1 MQSSTDLQEK
11 ILLSAIIGILGVC
24 GGGVVIFF
32 WRIWRPQ
39 RDYEI
44 QPSPSEVMSLGSAEF
59 VEPYEPQGW
68 KGRAS
73 AKAREHWAGMLGLLG
88 LRKDENVEMTKEI
101 RQAIKASKAAHA
113 TNTPS
118 ASGSGDSEGIVS

>member
-1 MQSSTDLQEK
+1 MPVVALLWSVISFTVAVGAFCIQSSTDLPEK
-11 ILLSAIIGILGVC
+11 ILLSVIIGILGVC
-24 GGGVVIFF
+24 GSGVVIFF

-59 VEPYEPQGW
+59 IEPYEPQGW

-73 AKAREHWAGMLGLLG
+73 AKAREHWA
-88 LRKDENVEMTKEI
+88 
-101 RQAIKASKAAHA
+101 
-113 TNTPS
+113 
-118 ASGSGDSEGIVS
+118 